1 MFKLILKI
9 LLLFT
14 LIAALFVVGISSG
27 VINISK
33 INTINNSV
41 LSNLE
46 ALGNL
51 QLDKFSL
58 NYVFKDS
65 VGKDTLIYDKS
76 APGDMLFAIING
88 EVNACINLKE
98 IAKGDIKEIE
108 DTIHLFLPAPVL
120 CNAKINYE
128 QSKIYDKNFNPHV
141 LNRDMFD
148 KYFPDAIN
156 NIKAEAIRM
165 GILDLAKENAK
176 KIVLSILEQGSRKV
190 ILLDFKEM

>member
-14 LIAALFVVGISSG
+14 LIAALFIVGISSG

-33 INTINNSV
+33 IDTTNNSI

-46 ALGNL
+46 DIGILH
-51 QLDKFSL
+51 LDKFSL
-58 NYVFKDS
+58 NYVVKDS

-76 APGDMLFAIING
+76 TPGDILFAIING

-98 IAKGDIKEIE
+98 ITKGDIKEIE

-141 LNRDMFD
+141 LNREIFD
-148 KYFPDAIN
+148 KYFPNAIN

-176 KIVLSILEQGSRKV
+176 KIVLSILEQRSRKF
-190 ILLDFKEM
+190 IRLDFREM